1 VPRPVRD
8 KTQQQRIAATTAKR
22 NVNEEVGMIGMK
34 RIWAFLVMC
43 LFAGGAMGARAAGYT
58 LSCEPARGDAINIAL
73 TGFNFKVMGSA
84 ESATGMATGRT
95 AGKFE
100 LSVRFAMSKEYE
112 LMVQMAEDNEVL
124 RSCKLTDGDVSG
136 GTTAADNWNQTAVKG
151 KNNSKV
157 KGNAAA
163 PASNGAFEWILTNA
177 TITSISAIGGET
189 SSGAPESSV
198 QAIIEAQKYSFTM

>member
-1 VPRPVRD
+1 M
-8 KTQQQRIAATTAKR
+8 
-22 NVNEEVGMIGMK
+22 NGMK
-34 RIWAFLVMC
+34 RIWAFLLMC
-43 LFAGGAMGARAAGYT
+43 LFLGSALGARAAGYT
-58 LSCEPARGDAINIAL
+58 LSCEPARGEAFNIAL
-73 TGFNFKVMGSA
+73 TGFNFKVMGSS
-84 ESATGMATGRT
+84 ESATGMAAGRT

-112 LMVQMAEDNEVL
+112 LLVQMAEDNEVL
-124 RSCKLTDGDVSG
+124 RNCKLTDGDMSG
-136 GTTAADNWNQTAVKG
+136 GMTATDNWNQMSMKG

-163 PASNGAFEWILTNA
+163 PASSGAFEWILTNA

-198 QAIIEAQKYSFTM
+198 QATIEAQKYSFTM